1 MTSGQHHISNRQRP
15 THFRLLRTLY
25 LLGRTRW
32 FAFLALAAL
41 AVTIAG
47 CTETSSVFGRHH
59 QGRTLNISV
68 VEIDR
73 VPELRYATIDPE
85 EVVRDYRVAPS
96 AEGLELV
103 LVRLQVQNHTAVSAV
118 VNIERSLVLL
128 RDFTGES
135 YFPLEISESARQDLR
150 GSPSARIRINEGQCF
165 DPNRVVVHPGTEL
178 QWVNEG
184 QKAAFLQFEPEAGAP
199 GEAGLVEVPAGATFS
214 QALNEGIHP
223 YECGD
228 GESFRTAEVLVEE
241 AGGGASVRPRSVVF
255 LQGSFELPKG
265 HGLDGWMVFEIPPG
279 TQIRDLRW
287 RASDS
292 ITIRF

>member
-1 MTSGQHHISNRQRP
+1 MTSGERHISNRQRP
-15 THFRLLRTLY
+15 TNFRLLRTLY
-25 LLGRTRW
+25 VVGRTRW

-73 VPELRYATIDPE
+73 VPELQYATIDPE
-85 EVVRDYRVAPS
+85 EVIRDWRVVPS

-150 GSPSARIRINEGQCF
+150 DFPSARIRIDKGQCF
-165 DPNRVVVHPGTEL
+165 DPIRMVVHPGTEL

-184 QKAAFLQFEPEAGAP
+184 QEAAFLQFEPEAGAP
-199 GEAGLVEVPAGATFS
+199 GEAGLVEVSAGATFS
-214 QALNEGIHP
+214 QTLNEGIHL

-228 GESFRTAEVLVEE
+228 GESFRAAEVLVEK
-241 AGGGASVRPRSVVF
+241 AGGGASVRPRSVLF
-255 LQGSFELPKG
+255 LQGSFDLPKG
-265 HGLDGWMVFEIPPG
+265 HGVDGWMVFEIPPG